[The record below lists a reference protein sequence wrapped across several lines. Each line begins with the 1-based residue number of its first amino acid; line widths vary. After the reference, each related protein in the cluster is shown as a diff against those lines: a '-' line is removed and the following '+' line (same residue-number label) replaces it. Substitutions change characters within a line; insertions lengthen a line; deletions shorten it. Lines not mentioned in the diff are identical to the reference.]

1 MTDNR
6 QQRTDLRPKTKTKH
20 RILKGEAGVLWR
32 VTNHEA
38 RVTSKAFT
46 LIELVVAVALLAMML
61 GFASVIFRV
70 SIEAYR
76 TAGANTEIMQK
87 LRAVTDQLNADFK
100 GAIWNPQGKVS
111 FYLDNSDI
119 DGKNVEVRSDSIVFF
134 ANGDFQSTKQYP
146 YTKSSG
152 EKALKTVSGNV
163 AAIFYGL
170 ANTSTDEPE
179 EKILV
184 RRQTIIT
191 TDSDLAPLD
200 LDSPAPGEY
209 YNEKPLAK
217 LIADYVAS
225 GDGNTPE
232 MRALVKRPNL
242 DPNNEDDLVM
252 YMAKGVDDFTIQY
265 VGLDDTGKEFNEW
278 RPENDEAD
286 DWSVDNARLLA
297 FKFTFTLYDSKGIF
311 ENGRRFT
318 HIVYLGD

>member
-20 RILKGEAGVLWR
+20 RILKGETGVLWR

-100 GAIWNPQGKVS
+100 GQIWNPPGKIR
-111 FYLDNSDI
+111 FGFDNSDI
-119 DGKNVEVRSDSIVFF
+119 DGKIVKVRSDSIVFF
-134 ANGDFQSTKQYP
+134 AGGDFQSTGQYD
-146 YTKSSG
+146 YGGTN
-152 EKALKTVSGNV
+152 KTVVGNV
-163 AAIFYGL
+163 ACIFYGQ
-170 ANTSTDEPE
+170 ADTSTDKPE

-191 TDSDLAPLD
+191 PDLDWEPDLD
-200 LDSPAPGEY
+200 LEELGEY
-209 YNEKPLAK
+209 CNTESLAG
-217 LIADYVAS
+217 LIAKKFDAN
-225 GDGNTPE
+225 DIMNKTPD
-232 MRALVKRPNL
+232 L
-242 DPNNEDDLVM
+242 DPNKPDDLVM

-265 VGLDDTGKEFNEW
+265 VGLDYDNPEEFDFNQW
-278 RPENDEAD
+278 RPENGDIKSDSGKWKDKSFAP
-286 DWSVDNARLLA
+286 LA